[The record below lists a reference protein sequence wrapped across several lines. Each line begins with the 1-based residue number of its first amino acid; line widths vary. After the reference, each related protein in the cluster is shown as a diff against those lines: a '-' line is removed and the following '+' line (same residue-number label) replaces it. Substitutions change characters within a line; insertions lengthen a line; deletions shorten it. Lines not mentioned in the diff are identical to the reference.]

1 MKNDV
6 WNPWHGCKKYS
17 SGCLHCYVYRRDESI
32 GKDASIV
39 TKTSSFYLPLQKDRY
54 GNYKIPPNSKIYC
67 CMTSDF
73 FIDEADKW
81 REEIWDIIKLR
92 SDVNFHIITK
102 RIDRFL
108 DCIPP
113 DWNEGYDNVHI
124 CCTMENQQMVDFRL
138 PILLSLPIK
147 HKSIVCEPL
156 VSNIDFQNMLNS
168 TIENVTVGGESG
180 PNARCCHY
188 DWVLNIRE
196 QCIHSN
202 IPFYFKQTGAN
213 FEKDGKIYQIER
225 KYQQAQANKAN
236 INFKY

>member
-180 PNARCCHY
+180 TNARCCHY

-196 QCIHSN
+196 QCIQSN